1 MGNMMNIMQI
11 LGMARQ
17 NPQQAVMLTLQQ
29 GLNNGQINKQ
39 QYDLLAGQLQNG
51 ANPTAIIQQMM
62 NNGMATQQMYEN
74 ARQQAGFFNQQN
86 R

>member
-17 NPQQAVMLTLQQ
+17 NPLQAVMLTLQQ

-39 QYDLLAGQLQNG
+39 QYDLLASQLQNG

-62 NNGMATQQMYEN
+62 NNGMVNQQMYEN